1 MARNVLSNHI
11 NKFNEALAQICSK
24 TDEYTYC
31 LNPEIGSGE
40 FKHYKRPNWDLYI
53 GHFKIIED
61 IRFQRL
67 PDPTD
72 VGKYGI
78 SFQTLS
84 DDMNAGNWEKTG
96 IPKAAEGLV
105 FHSNNS
111 TINTLWHRNT
121 ECSLVHWS
129 FNREWIKEIESE
141 LNFPKII
148 GQMLEA
154 HENPMFHVPLST
166 EMRPNIRQMFY
177 PPSEIF
183 SDFVEP
189 YLYGK
194 CVELFTQA
202 SGLIVQ
208 NANNLDKK
216 QTIHPD
222 DFNVLE
228 QVKIQLINNYQTPP
242 TIAELVEQT
251 GMSKSKLQRLFHASY
266 HTSVYQ
272 FIKNIRMEKAMELLL
287 QGYSVTEAGY
297 DIGYSSTP
305 NFSAAFKEHFNQQ
318 PGKIVSG

>member
-1 MARNVLSNHI
+1 MPRNVVSNHI

-24 TDEYTYC
+24 TDELSYC
-31 LNPEIGSGE
+31 LLPEIGTGK

-53 GHFKIIED
+53 GDFKLVED
-61 IRFQRL
+61 VRFQRL
-67 PDPTD
+67 PNPDD
-72 VGKYGI
+72 AGNYGI
-78 SFQTLS
+78 SFQTVSNDLDTS
-84 DDMNAGNWEKTG
+84 NWEKQD
-96 IPKAAEGLV
+96 IKKAAEGLV

-129 FNREWIKEIESE
+129 FNRTWIKGIESE
-141 LNFPKII
+141 LNFPEII
-148 GQMLEA
+148 GQMLAEQ
-154 HENPMFHVPLST
+154 ENPMFHVPLSS
-166 EMRPNIRQMFY
+166 EMRRNIREMFY
-177 PPSEIF
+177 LSAEIY
-183 SDFVEP
+183 SPFVEP

-194 CVELFTQA
+194 CLELFTQA

-208 NANNLDKK
+208 NVSSHNKK
-216 QTIHPD
+216 QHIHPD

-228 QVKIQLINNYQTPP
+228 HVKIRLINNYQNPP
-242 TIAELVEQT
+242 AMGELVEQT
-251 GMSKSKLQRLFHASY
+251 GMSKSKLQRLFHATY

-297 DIGYSSTP
+297 DIGYSSIP
-305 NFSAAFKEHFNQQ
+305 NFSAAFKEHFNQP